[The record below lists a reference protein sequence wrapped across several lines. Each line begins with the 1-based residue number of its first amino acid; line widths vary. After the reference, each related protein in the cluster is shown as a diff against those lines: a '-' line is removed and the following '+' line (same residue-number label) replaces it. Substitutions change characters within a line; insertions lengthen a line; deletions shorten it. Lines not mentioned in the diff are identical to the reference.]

1 MKRIAGFLVKHQQ
14 FIGLILAVVIVTIL
28 PRQFGNAYQL
38 TVLIFIGTNAILT
51 LGLNLV
57 MGYAGQVSLGHATF
71 FGLGAYTTGVLAVK
85 YGVPTLGALVA
96 GVVLT
101 TITAWLVGMPVFRL
115 KGNYLAL
122 ATLGLN
128 VIAFI
133 MFSQQEELTG
143 GFNGL
148 RNIPDLAIGNFV
160 VQSDLTYYYLIF
172 GCLLALIMLSLNIV
186 NSRTGRAL
194 RAIHSSEVA
203 AEAMG
208 INANFLKLQVFAVSA
223 AFAGLAGGLY
233 ALWLGF
239 ISPSTFAP
247 LVSIH
252 LIVMSAVGGLASV
265 WGALVGAGTIT
276 MLDVWLDNL
285 IPQLFRG
292 ASGEQEIIA
301 EGLILIA
308 IMIFMPEGLV
318 AGVRRLVRR
327 WRQRPTRRQI
337 AGDSHVPA

>member
-1 MKRIAGFLVKHQQ
+1 MKRLAEFFQKHQQ
-14 FIGLILAVVIVTIL
+14 IAALIVAGLIVAVL
-28 PRQFGNAYQL
+28 PARYGNPYEL

-71 FGLGAYTTGVLAVK
+71 FGLGAYTTGVLATK
-85 YGVPTLGALVA
+85 YSVPTLPALLA

-101 TITAWLVGMPVFRL
+101 AGVAGLVGIPVFRL

-128 VIAFI
+128 VIAFLV
-133 MFSQQEELTG
+133 FSQQAELTG

-148 RNIPDLAIGNFV
+148 RNIPDLALGPLV
-160 VQSDLTYYYLIF
+160 VKSDLTYYYLIF
-172 GCLLALIMLSLNIV
+172 GSLLGLIILALNIV

-208 INANFLKLQVFAVSA
+208 INANFLKLQVFTVSA

-233 ALWLGF
+233 AMWLGF

-265 WGALVGAGTIT
+265 WGALFGAATIT
-276 MLDVWLDNL
+276 MLSVWLDDL
-285 IPQLFRG
+285 IPLLFRG

-301 EGLILIA
+301 EGLILIL
-308 IMIFMPEGLV
+308 IMIFLPEGLV
-318 AGVRRLVRR
+318 AGVVRLLRR
-327 WRQRPTRRQI
+327 WWQRRSRQQI
-337 AGDSHVPA
+337 AGGSHVPA